1 MKKHILI
8 TLIVFLPKYLLG
20 QSIFQKYHNNKEV
33 TYVSI
38 SPKIF
43 QLLGSMSLSNSDPE
57 ANELLE
63 MINGIKSFK
72 ALITGID
79 SISDEIN
86 QWVKSEATL
95 RGLDLKVSMQ
105 KSDMDLIVYVKEGQV
120 EGEFESLL
128 MFSKGVSRVIPEV
141 QTKSKNIEALV
152 LLIEGKIESDKIV
165 KLIEKMDLPGGDQLK
180 MAGI

>member
-72 ALITGID
+72 ALITRID

-86 QWVKSEATL
+86 LWVKGEANL

-105 KSDMDLIVYVKEGQV
+105 ESDMDFSVYVKEGKV
-120 EGEFESLL
+120 DGEFESLL
-128 MFSKGVSRVIPEV
+128 MFSRGVSRVIPEA
-141 QTKSKNIEALV
+141 QTNVKNIEALV
-152 LLIEGKIESDKIV
+152 LLIEGKIELDKIV
-165 KLIEKMDLPGGDQLK
+165 KLIERMDLPGGDQLK

>member
-1 MKKHILI
+1 
-8 TLIVFLPKYLLG
+8 
-20 QSIFQKYHNNKEV
+20 
-33 TYVSI
+33 
-38 SPKIF
+38 
-43 QLLGSMSLSNSDPE
+43 MSLSNADPE

-105 KSDMDLIVYVKEGQV
+105 KSDMDLIVYVKEGQL
-120 EGEFESLL
+120 EGKFESLL
-128 MFSKGVSRVIPEV
+128 MFSKGVSRVIPEA
-141 QTKSKNIEALV
+141 QTKGKNIVALV
-152 LLIEGKIESDKIV
+152 LLIEGKIELDKIV